1 MPDPMIDRAMA
12 VIAAHDLIPG
22 TPHVTCKCS
31 WEPDFSRDAHGFWIE
46 QYDRHRAEALS
57 RAGLLIWPPPTCHRC
72 HEPVTPTRVAE
83 PEWAE
88 SRHCADCLKSP
99 EVPE

>member
-1 MPDPMIDRAMA
+1 MPDPMIDLAMA